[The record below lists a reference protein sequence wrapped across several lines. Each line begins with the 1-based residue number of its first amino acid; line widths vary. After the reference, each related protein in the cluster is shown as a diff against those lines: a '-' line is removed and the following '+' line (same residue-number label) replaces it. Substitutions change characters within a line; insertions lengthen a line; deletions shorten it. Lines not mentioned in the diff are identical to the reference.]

1 MCDVCVYESL
11 SVCVCPCLLLV
22 KVFTVDMVNEVARR
36 PPKPPTGG
44 QAVTAQLIV
53 VSIWAAGKG
62 RSSVHGCRESHG
74 KNRAGMNTENAEAA
88 TPEASRSSDLSE
100 ERHPSIYIFRAKT
113 FTSLQDTAFLGCS

>member
-1 MCDVCVYESL
+1 MCDVCVCVYESL

-22 KVFTVDMVNEVARR
+22 KVFTVHIVNELVRR

-62 RSSVHGCRESHG
+62 RSSVH
-74 KNRAGMNTENAEAA
+74 
-88 TPEASRSSDLSE
+88 ASRKS
-100 ERHPSIYIFRAKT
+100 H
-113 FTSLQDTAFLGCS
+113 